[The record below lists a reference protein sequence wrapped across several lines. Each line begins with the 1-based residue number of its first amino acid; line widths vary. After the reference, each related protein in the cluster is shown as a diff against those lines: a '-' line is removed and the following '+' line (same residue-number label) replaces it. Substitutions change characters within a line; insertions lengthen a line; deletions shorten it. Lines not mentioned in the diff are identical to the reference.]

1 MEKTTKVK
9 KAAALLYDREKDA
22 APRIV
27 ANGRGLVA
35 ERIIETGREAGV
47 AVTDDADLGE
57 VLEALPLGSE
67 IPPELYQAVAEVL
80 AFVYQAGKKYS
91 QGRGV
96 GGKIPDK

>member
-1 MEKTTKVK
+1 MEKTPKVK
-9 KAAALLYDREKDA
+9 KAAALLYNKEKDA

-27 ANGRGLVA
+27 ASGRGLIA

-47 AVTDDADLGE
+47 AVMEDAELGE

-80 AFVYQAGKKYS
+80 AFVYQTGKKYKHS
-91 QGRGV
+91 
-96 GGKIPDK
+96 KKMA